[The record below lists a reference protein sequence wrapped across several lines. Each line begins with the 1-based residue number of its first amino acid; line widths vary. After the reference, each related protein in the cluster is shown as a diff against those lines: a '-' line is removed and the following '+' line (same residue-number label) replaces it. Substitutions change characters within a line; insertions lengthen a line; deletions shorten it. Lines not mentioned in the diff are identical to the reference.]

1 MNKKFFYS
9 LAVAG
14 VSLITCVGIVY
25 AATYDVTS
33 IMGGTDGDFYD
44 LQGTMMFDSIKVG
57 RQGEGGVTFF
67 NGTIVNNTTGTG
79 DSDLPVTFGDNV
91 RIDGRIY
98 RGATAGTG
106 DTMPL
111 IVNDNMEVIGSLTIG
126 SLASADVV
134 DTTNLVDSAITTAK
148 IADGTIATADLA
160 DSAVS
165 SAKILSG
172 AVTQAVEDSQTQT
185 QTTTLSGGNYDTAAE
200 LDIATDDS
208 NLFCTFSGY
217 GTTDAI
223 NQSIRIAI
231 LLDEEVVLRTL
242 RRATMGEGEG
252 QVILST
258 SAILDVSAGNHTVKL
273 GWNTDV
279 GATASLYV
287 YTLDCIELKK

>member
-1 MNKKFFYS
+1 MNKKLFYS

-25 AATYDVTS
+25 AASFDITS
-33 IMGGTDGDFYD
+33 TLGGSDGDFFD
-44 LQGTMMFDSIKVG
+44 VQGTMMFDSIKVG

-67 NGTIVNNTTGTG
+67 NGTIINNTTGTG
-79 DSDLPVTFGDNV
+79 DSDMPVTFGDNV
-91 RIDGRIY
+91 RIDGRVF
-98 RGATAGTG
+98 RGATAGTA
-106 DTMPL
+106 DSLPF
-111 IVNDNMEVIGSLTIG
+111 IVNDNMEVVGSLTIG
-126 SLASADVV
+126 SLASTGVV
-134 DTTNLVDSAITTAK
+134 DTTNLVDNAITTAK
-148 IADGTIATADLA
+148 IADG
-160 DSAVS
+160 
-165 SAKILSG
+165 
-172 AVTQAVEDSQTQT
+172 AVTQAVEDSSTQT
-185 QTTTLSGGNYDTAAE
+185 QTTTLSGGNYATAAE
-200 LDIATDDS
+200 IDITTDDS

-223 NQSIRIAI
+223 NQSIRVAI

-258 SAILDVSAGNHTVKL
+258 SAILDVSAGSHTVQL
-273 GWNTDV
+273 GWNTDA